1 MTVDITSIVVAVL
14 GAIGTVLASLLTTYL
29 VPWLK
34 SKFTESQIT
43 TIYGLIEDGVKAA
56 ETLFPN
62 SGTGSQK
69 FQYVMDSVKTACE
82 KMHMTFDE
90 TTVKNA
96 IQAVWNDLY
105 NKDNPAATQ
114 IAPTSPQVDTI
125 FVPSKDTAPAPTEA
139 QTDTQGTEAIAA
151 EVKAESAPTKDV
163 TLSDI
168 DAQIAAVKK
177 AISDAAPTDNL
188 DMLNKA
194 LDALQAIREISVSNQ
209 APESGAV
216 VSGTTGAE

>member
-69 FQYVMDSVKTACE
+69 FQYVMDSVKAACE
-82 KMHMTFDE
+82 KLHMTFDE

-105 NKDNPAATQ
+105 NKSNPAATQ
-114 IAPTSPQVDTI
+114 TVAVIPT
-125 FVPSKDTAPAPTEA
+125 
-139 QTDTQGTEAIAA
+139 TD
-151 EVKAESAPTKDV
+151 
-163 TLSDI
+163 
-168 DAQIAAVKK
+168 
-177 AISDAAPTDNL
+177 
-188 DMLNKA
+188 
-194 LDALQAIREISVSNQ
+194 QAK
-209 APESGAV
+209 
-216 VSGTTGAE
+216 